1 MFVSRKY
8 RISDKTLTVIF
19 KARYIVCLKL
29 LLPKKK
35 ERDSVTDRYG

>member
-8 RISDKTLTVIF
+8 RISDKTTVIF

-35 ERDSVTDRYG
+35 EIDSVTDRYG